1 MLMLA
6 PLLTRVGVS
15 WKLPLTLSSE
25 QIAPCEALLFQMCTH
40 LVGVG
45 VGVRVRVEIRVR
57 VRLRL
62 RLRLTVEVRL
72 RVGLL
77 FQMCC
82 THREPPS
89 RSSTFS
95 YHLMCALPSSG

>member
-77 FQMCC
+77 F
-82 THREPPS
+82 
-89 RSSTFS
+89 
-95 YHLMCALPSSG
+95 